1 MQSFQ
6 MFIDG
11 KFVEAKSGRKTK
23 AINPATEEVIAEFPS
38 GGKEDI
44 NLAVAAAKKAFPVWS
59 KKSMRERGEI
69 LNKFADSLFAM
80 NKELSTLESAD
91 HGFPL
96 KMAGFMGIG
105 AAMKFKEAVEQAK
118 AVMGSIAPRTDS
130 CMILMQR
137 EPIGVC
143 GLITPWN
150 VPLIM
155 AAAKLSVC
163 LATGNTCVLKP
174 PTTDSLST
182 LLLAE
187 AIAKSDLPAGAVNIV
202 SGSGSEAG
210 EVLASHP
217 DVRMIGFTGSSET
230 GKRIMELGSRTMK
243 RMALELGGKN
253 PFIVLDD
260 ANIDAAVQCAVSSS
274 YANAGQI
281 CASPGR
287 YYINEKVYDEFV
299 TKFIAATKKMVTGD
313 PTDPNTQMG
322 PVVNQEQ
329 RDKVEGYIKSGI
341 EQGAIL
347 EVGGQR
353 PAGKGYYVPPTIF
366 TGVTLDMKIAREEI
380 FGPVAC
386 IMKPFSSEEKMLES
400 VNDNVFGL
408 GGSVWS
414 RSAVRAIRVANQIE
428 AGGIWINDHLT
439 LSDNM
444 PWGGV
449 KESGIGR
456 ENAAIG
462 LEEYT
467 QLKTINLKMG

>member
-1 MQSFQ
+1 MQSFK
-6 MFIDG
+6 MFING
-11 KFVEAKSGRKTK
+11 KFVDAKSSKKTT
-23 AINPATEEVIAEFPS
+23 AINPANEEVIAEFPM

-44 NLAVAAAKKAFPVWS
+44 DLAVAAAKRAFPAWS
-59 KKSMRERGEI
+59 KMSMRERGEI
-69 LNKFADSLFAM
+69 LNKFADSLFGM
-80 NKELSTLESAD
+80 SKELGALESAD
-91 HGFPL
+91 HGFPA
-96 KMAGFMGIG
+96 KMADFMGF
-105 AAMKFKEAVEQAK
+105 AAGMKFREAVEQAK
-118 AVMGSIAPRTDS
+118 AVMGSIAPRSDS

-174 PTTDSLST
+174 PTTDSLAT
-182 LLLAE
+182 LKLAE
-187 AIAKSDLPAGAVNIV
+187 AISRSNIPPGVVNIV
-202 SGSGSEAG
+202 SGSGGEAG
-210 EVLASHP
+210 EALATHP
-217 DVRMIGFTGSSET
+217 DVLMIGFTGSSET

-260 ANIDAAVQCAVSSS
+260 ANIDAAVHCGVFSS
-274 YANAGQI
+274 YGNCGQI

-287 YYINEKVYDEFV
+287 YYIHEKVYDEFV
-299 TKFIAATKKMVTGD
+299 SKFIDGARKMVYGD
-313 PTDPNTQMG
+313 PTDPRTMMG

-329 RDKVEGYIKSGI
+329 RDKVEAYIKSGI
-341 EQGAIL
+341 EQGARL
-347 EVGGQR
+347 EIGGKR
-353 PAGKGYYVPPTIF
+353 PAGKGFYVPPTVF
-366 TGVTLDMKIAREEI
+366 TGVTLDMTIAREEI

-414 RSAVRAIRVANQIE
+414 RSAVRAIKMANQIE

-456 ENAAIG
+456 ENAPIG
-462 LEEYT
+462 LDEYT
-467 QLKTINLKMG
+467 QLKTINIKMD

>member
-1 MQSFQ
+1 MLSFK

-11 KFVEAKSGRKTK
+11 KFVEAKSGRKTR
-23 AINPATEEVIAEFPS
+23 AINPANEEVIAEFPS
-38 GGKEDI
+38 GGKEEID
-44 NLAVAAAKKAFPVWS
+44 LAVAAAKKAFPVWS
-59 KKSMRERGEI
+59 KKSTRERGEI

-80 NKELSTLESAD
+80 SKELGSLESAD

-96 KMAGFMGIG
+96 RMAEFMGIG
-105 AAMKFKEAVEQAK
+105 AAMKFKEAAEQAR

-182 LLLAE
+182 LKLAE

-202 SGSGSEAG
+202 TGSGSEAG
-210 EVLASHP
+210 EALAGHP

-260 ANIDAAVQCAVSSS
+260 ANIDAAVQSAVSSS
-274 YANAGQI
+274 YTNAGQI

-287 YYINEKVYDEFV
+287 YYVSEKVYDEFMA
-299 TKFIAATKKMVTGD
+299 KFIAGAKKLITGD
-313 PTDPNTQMG
+313 PADPRTQMG

-329 RDKVEGYIKSGI
+329 RDKVEDYIKSGL
-341 EQGAIL
+341 EQGARL
-347 EVGGQR
+347 ETGGQR
-353 PAGKGYYVPPTIF
+353 PAGKGYFVPPTIF
-366 TGVTLDMKIAREEI
+366 SGVTLDMRIAREEI

-386 IMKPFSSEEKMLES
+386 VMKPFSSEEQMLQS
-400 VNDNVFGL
+400 VNDNAFGL

-414 RSAVRAIRVANQIE
+414 RSAVRAIKMANQIE

-439 LSDNM
+439 LSENM

-462 LEEYT
+462 LDEYT
-467 QLKTINLKMG
+467 QLKTINLKMI

>member
-1 MQSFQ
+1 MLSYK

-11 KFVEAKSGRKTK
+11 QFVEALSGKKTN
-23 AINPATEEVIAEFPS
+23 AVNPATEEVIAEFPS

-44 NLAVAAAKKAFPVWS
+44 NLAVAAAKKAFPLWS
-59 KKSMRERGEI
+59 KKTMRERGEI
-69 LNKFADSLFAM
+69 LNRFADSIFAM
-80 NKELSTLESAD
+80 SKELGALESAD

-96 KMAGFMGIG
+96 KTAGFMAMG
-105 AAMKFKEAVEQAK
+105 AGMKFKEAVEQAK
-118 AVMGSIAPRTDS
+118 AVMGSIAPRSDS

-137 EPIGVC
+137 EAIGVC

-182 LLLAE
+182 LKLAE
-187 AIAKSDLPAGAVNIV
+187 AIAKSDLPAGVVNIV
-202 SGSGSEAG
+202 TGPGSEAG
-210 EVLASHP
+210 EALAVHP

-260 ANIDAAVQCAVSSS
+260 ADIEAAVRCGVSSS
-274 YANAGQI
+274 YNNCGQI

-287 YYINEKVYDEFV
+287 YYIHERVYNEFV
-299 TKFIAATKKMVTGD
+299 SKFIISTKQMVTGD
-313 PTDPNTQMG
+313 PADPRTQMG
-322 PVVNQEQ
+322 PVVNREQ
-329 RDKVEGYIKSGI
+329 RDKVEAYIRSGI
-341 EQGAIL
+341 EQGARL
-347 EVGGQR
+347 ELGGQR
-353 PAGKGYYVPPTIF
+353 PAGKGYFALPTVF

-386 IMKPFSSEEKMLES
+386 FMQPFSSEEKMLQS

-414 RSAVRAIRVANQIE
+414 RSAVRAIKVANQIE
-428 AGGIWINDHLT
+428 AGGVWINDHLT

-467 QLKTINLKMG
+467 QLKTINLKMV